1 MTDGT
6 GKGQG
11 ESVGMAGTKADALTV
26 SGSAAVVRPAAMP
39 DLAVEH
45 AHRARRPARAVAAEI
60 REESA
65 PARVRDVPRELAAEA
80 LAALAHSDD

>member
-26 SGSAAVVRPAAMP
+26 SGSVAVVRPAAMP

-45 AHRARRPARAVAAEI
+45 AHRTCRPARRYDLRLELGARWVA
-60 REESA
+60 R
-65 PARVRDVPRELAAEA
+65 
-80 LAALAHSDD
+80 